1 MHAQIVLFDGFDP
14 LDVIAPYEVLYAGGA
29 ASDGAVT
36 VELVSAEGPREV
48 VSGTGSLVLR
58 ATGAL
63 DPGRAGLVLVPGASG
78 RVGEP
83 GEVPDHDAGAGEWR
97 QDEFI
102 PVLLG
107 RTLTTELPALMKSAL
122 DNPAVTVA
130 AVCGGSLVLA
140 MAGLLEGRHATTHHM
155 GLDMLD
161 ATGVHAAEGIWD
173 LSLSTPIGTIKAV
186 VELRRTDGILSG
198 FAHGAGEEVPLSEV
212 FLDGDRLTWKQA
224 VTRPVRLNLAFAL
237 TVDGDTLTGTS
248 MAGRLPAS
256 KVTGR
261 RRIVPATTERRP

>member
-14 LDVIAPYEVLYAGGA
+14 LDVIAPYEVLYAGGT
-29 ASDGAVT
+29 ASAGAVS

-48 VSGTGSLVLR
+48 ISGTGGLMLR
-58 ATGAL
+58 ATAAL
-63 DPGRAGLVLVPGASG
+63 DPARAGLILVPGASG

-83 GEVPDHDAGAGEWR
+83 GEVPDHDAGAGEWQ

-107 RTLTTELPALMKSAL
+107 RTLTTGLPALLTAAME
-122 DNPAVTVA
+122 NPEVTVT

-161 ATGVHAAEGIWD
+161 ATGAHAVNARVVDDGDLVTGAGVTSGLDLGLYLLERELGPRIAHAVEG
-173 LSLSTPIGTIKAV
+173 L
-186 VELRRTDGILSG
+186 
-198 FAHGAGEEVPLSEV
+198 FAH
-212 FLDGDRLTWKQA
+212 
-224 VTRPVRLNLAFAL
+224 
-237 TVDGDTLTGTS
+237 
-248 MAGRLPAS
+248 
-256 KVTGR
+256 
-261 RRIVPATTERRP
+261 ERRGTVWRATGPEPARL

>member
-14 LDVIAPYEVLYAGGA
+14 LDVIAPYEVLYAGGT
-29 ASDGAVT
+29 ASGGAVS

-48 VSGTGSLVLR
+48 VSGTGGLALR

-63 DPGRAGLVLVPGASG
+63 DPGRAGLILVPGASG

-83 GEVPDHDAGAGEWR
+83 GEVPDHDAGAAGEWR

-107 RTLTTELPALMKSAL
+107 RTLTTGLPALLKAAME
-122 DNPAVTVA
+122 NPEVTVT

-161 ATGVHAAEGIWD
+161 ATGVHAVSARVVDDGD
-173 LSLSTPIGTIKAV
+173 LVTGAGVTSGLDLGLYLLEREVGPRIAHAV
-186 VELRRTDGILSG
+186 EEL
-198 FAHGAGEEVPLSEV
+198 FAH
-212 FLDGDRLTWKQA
+212 
-224 VTRPVRLNLAFAL
+224 
-237 TVDGDTLTGTS
+237 
-248 MAGRLPAS
+248 
-256 KVTGR
+256 
-261 RRIVPATTERRP
+261 ERRGTVWRERGPAPAAL